1 MRLICEAAKKAGKFA
16 KERFEKEHKI
26 DMKTRVSDVVTEA
39 DVQCQKII
47 VDTILEHL
55 PEAKF
60 VLEEGDGNTKIP
72 NAECIFVVDPID
84 GTLNYAHSLPYFAIS
99 IARMD
104 YGEITE
110 AAVYL
115 PMTDEMFYAKKGSGA
130 FLNGTQ
136 IFNKNR
142 PSLEGSFLVTGWPY
156 DESLFDWTL
165 KTIEKLARTTQE
177 IRILGSSAAELC
189 HLACGKIDG
198 YWEVGLKPW
207 DTAGGVLIAREA
219 GIIVTGL
226 EKDYDLESGEIVAA
240 VPSIHEKLREMLREI
255 KK

>member
-1 MRLICEAAKKAGKFA
+1 MKLICEAAKKAGIFA
-16 KERFEKEHKI
+16 KEKFEKEHVI
-26 DMKTRVSDVVTEA
+26 NVKTRVSDVVTEV
-39 DVQCQKII
+39 DVTCQKII

-55 PEAKF
+55 PEARF
-60 VLEEGDGNTKIP
+60 VLEEGDGGTKIP

-84 GTLNYAHSLPYFAIS
+84 GTLNYVHSLPYFAVS
-99 IARMD
+99 IARID

-136 IFNKNR
+136 IVNKNR
-142 PSLEGSFLVTGWPY
+142 SSLEKSFLVTGWPY

-165 KTIEKLARTTQE
+165 KSIERLTKITQE

-189 HLACGKIDG
+189 YLACGKLDG

-219 GIIVTGL
+219 GVIVTGL

-240 VPSIHEKLREMLREI
+240 IPSIHEKLRKILREI
-255 KK
+255 K

>member
-1 MRLICEAAKKAGKFA
+1 MKLICEAAKKAGILA
-16 KERFEKEHKI
+16 KERFDKEHTI
-26 DMKTRVSDVVTEA
+26 DTKTRVSDVVTEVDFA
-39 DVQCQKII
+39 CQKII
-47 VDTILEHL
+47 VDTILKHL

-60 VLEEGDGNTKIP
+60 VLEEGNGDTTIP
-72 NAECIFVVDPID
+72 NAKCIFVVDPID
-84 GTLNYAHSLPYFAIS
+84 GTLNYTHSLPYFAVS
-99 IARMD
+99 IARVD

-136 IFNKNR
+136 IVNKNN
-142 PSLEGSFLVTGWPY
+142 PTLERSFLVTGWPY

-165 KTIEKLARTTQE
+165 RTIEKLARVTQE

-189 HLACGKIDG
+189 HLACGKLDG

-219 GIIVTGL
+219 GVVISGLTG
-226 EKDYDLESGEIVAA
+226 DYDLRSGEIVAA
-240 VPSIHEKLREMLREI
+240 VPSIHERLREI
-255 KK
+255 LKEVRS

>member
-1 MRLICEAAKKAGKFA
+1 MKLICEAAKRAGDFA
-16 KERFEKEHKI
+16 KERFEKEHRI
-26 DMKTRVSDVVTEA
+26 DIKTRVSDVVTEV
-39 DVQCQKII
+39 DVECQKII
-47 VDTILEHL
+47 VDSILKHI

-60 VLEEGDGNTKIP
+60 VLEEGDGDTKIP

-84 GTLNYAHSLPYFAIS
+84 GTLNYAHSFPYFAVS
-99 IARMD
+99 IARID
-104 YGEITE
+104 YLQITE

-136 IFNKNR
+136 IFNRNR
-142 PSLEGSFLVTGWPY
+142 PSLERSFLVTGWPY
-156 DESLFDWTL
+156 DEALFDWTL
-165 KTIEKLARTTQE
+165 RTVERLTRITQE

-189 HLACGKIDG
+189 HLASGKFDG

-207 DTAGGVLIAREA
+207 DTAGGVLIATEA
-219 GIIVTGL
+219 GITVTGL
-226 EKDYDLESGEIVAA
+226 GRDYDLESGEIVAA
-240 VPSIHEKLREMLREI
+240 VPSIHERLREILREI

>member
-1 MRLICEAAKKAGKFA
+1 MKSICEAAKRAGDFA
-16 KERFEKEHKI
+16 KERFEREHRI
-26 DMKTRVSDVVTEA
+26 DIKTRVSDVVTEV
-39 DVQCQKII
+39 DVECQKII
-47 VDTILEHL
+47 VDTILKHF

-60 VLEEGDGNTKIP
+60 VLEEGDGDTKIP

-84 GTLNYAHSLPYFAIS
+84 GTLNYAHSFPYFAVS
-99 IARMD
+99 IARLD
-104 YGEITE
+104 YLQITE
-110 AAVYL
+110 ATVYL
-115 PMTDEMFYAKKGSGA
+115 PMTNEMFYAKKGSGA

-136 IFNKNR
+136 IFNRNR
-142 PSLEGSFLVTGWPY
+142 PSLDKSFLVTGWPY

-165 KTIEKLARTTQE
+165 KTIERLSKITQE

-189 HLACGKIDG
+189 YLASGKFDG

-219 GIIVTGL
+219 GITVTGL
-226 EKDYDLESGEIVAA
+226 EDDYDLESGEIVAA
-240 VPSIHEKLREMLREI
+240 VPSIHERLMEILREI

>member
-1 MRLICEAAKKAGKFA
+1 MKLICEAAKKAGVFA
-16 KERFEKEHKI
+16 REKFEKEHVI
-26 DMKTRVSDVVTEA
+26 NVKTRVSDVVTEV
-39 DVQCQKII
+39 DVTCQKII
-47 VDTILEHL
+47 VDTISKHL
-55 PEAKF
+55 PEARF
-60 VLEEGDGNTKIP
+60 VLEEGDGGTKIP
-72 NAECIFVVDPID
+72 NAECIFVIDPID
-84 GTLNYAHSLPYFAIS
+84 GTLNYVHSLPYFAVS
-99 IARMD
+99 IARID

-115 PMTDEMFYAKKGSGA
+115 PMTDEMFYARKGSGA

-136 IFNKNR
+136 IVNKNR
-142 PSLEGSFLVTGWPY
+142 PSLEKSFLVTGWPY

-165 KTIEKLARTTQE
+165 KSIEKLTKITQE

-189 HLACGKIDG
+189 YLACGKLDG

-219 GIIVTGL
+219 GVIVTGL

-240 VPSIHEKLREMLREI
+240 IPSIHEKLREILREI
-255 KK
+255 K

>member
-1 MRLICEAAKKAGKFA
+1 MKSICEAAKRAGDFA
-16 KERFEKEHKI
+16 KERFEREHRI
-26 DMKTRVSDVVTEA
+26 DIKTRVSDVVTEV
-39 DVQCQKII
+39 DVECQKII
-47 VDTILEHL
+47 VDTILKHF

-60 VLEEGDGNTKIP
+60 VLEEGDGDTKIP

-84 GTLNYAHSLPYFAIS
+84 GTLNYAHSFPYFAVS
-99 IARMD
+99 IARLD
-104 YGEITE
+104 YLQITE
-110 AAVYL
+110 ATVYL
-115 PMTDEMFYAKKGSGA
+115 PMTNEMFYAKKGSGA

-136 IFNKNR
+136 IFNRNR
-142 PSLEGSFLVTGWPY
+142 PSLDKSFLVTGWPY

-165 KTIEKLARTTQE
+165 KTIERLSKITQE

-189 HLACGKIDG
+189 YLASGKFDG

-219 GIIVTGL
+219 GITVTGL
-226 EKDYDLESGEIVAA
+226 EDDYDLESGEIVAA
-240 VPSIHEKLREMLREI
+240 VPSIHERLMEVLREI